1 MASAIPSSTAQRIKY
16 DVFLSF
22 RGTDTRNSFVS
33 HLYAALCRE
42 RISTFLDIGLKRQ
55 EEITAT
61 MHKSIEASRTSIVI
75 FSKNYGASPW
85 CLDELVKILECR
97 KTMGQIVLPVF
108 YEVDPREVRKQSG
121 AFGEAFSR
129 HVIDFTDKVSRWRT
143 ALAEAANY
151 SGWVLGDTRPES
163 LVINDI
169 VNYILKRLHQL
180 SSNLDGLI
188 GMDSHVKQLE
198 TLLCLGS
205 FDNRTVGIWGMGG
218 IGKTTIA
225 RVIFNKMSGSFE
237 NRCFLGNIREKIG
250 KTGLLNL
257 QREFLCEISG
267 GENISADTVDVM
279 SSFIIKRLR
288 NKKVLVV
295 LDDVDNLMDLSSLT
309 GGLNL
314 FGPGSRIIVTSRDK
328 QVLQYCGVDS
338 IYEVKGLNNHESL
351 QLFSHYAFEQ
361 SLPTEAYWNLSNR
374 VLQYAKGLP
383 LALKICG
390 SHLCTRSIEQWES
403 ILHRLESPLNSE
415 VQEVLQISYYGL
427 DDLDKD
433 IFLDIACFFR
443 GQGIDHVK
451 EILYDSGFY
460 ADIGIARLIGKSLIS
475 ISDKRLEMHNL
486 VQEMGWEIVRQ
497 ESIYEP
503 GSRSRLWN
511 HEEIYHVLTSNKGTG
526 AVRGIN
532 LDLSK
537 IHKLCL
543 SSDSFTRMGNLKFL
557 KFYTPFS
564 KYWEDDSKLYALEG
578 LAYLPASLRLLHWD
592 RYPLNSLPSNFEPRQ
607 LVELILC
614 HSKLELLWE
623 GAKCLENLKRIN
635 LGHSKYLVKIPDCS
649 LAPKLEH
656 IILEGCSS
664 LSEVHSSIQQLNKLT
679 VLNLKDCV
687 KLKSLSITMDMT
699 SLEMLNLS
707 GCSRLKILRA
717 ISPNIKSLL
726 LNGTAIRELPQ
737 SIQYISKLDCLN
749 LSNCKRLNALP
760 FGICKLK
767 SLKTLSLSG
776 CSKLE
781 NFPEILEPMKKL
793 EILRLDGTAIREV
806 PKTRELDNLKILSF
820 SDCNLYK
827 IPSSFSRLSSLEH
840 LDLRGNNFSN
850 IPGDIRQLFHLKLLD
865 ISSCSNLRSLPELP
879 SHIEYVNAHDC
890 TSLESVSIP
899 SSFTVS
905 EWNRPMFLFT
915 NCFKLNLSA
924 FLNSQFIDLQESGLL
939 PSAGICFPGS
949 KIPEQI
955 SHQSAGSLLTVQL
968 PVHWSNSQFRG
979 FALAAVIGF
988 KDCLDNHGFLVKCT
1002 IKLRAM
1008 HGDSISLQQEFIIF
1022 HGHSGHW
1029 NNSRILGSDHVF
1041 LSYNHRVNLME
1052 SQGDDWQNKSCHT
1065 TASFDFYAVDSM
1077 GRPLCGSEVRECGF
1091 SLQLAEEENVC
1102 GPSCYYY

>member
-623 GAKCLENLKRIN
+623 GAKLLE
-635 LGHSKYLVKIPDCS
+635 
-649 LAPKLEH
+649 
-656 IILEGCSS
+656 
-664 LSEVHSSIQQLNKLT
+664 
-679 VLNLKDCV
+679 
-687 KLKSLSITMDMT
+687 
-699 SLEMLNLS
+699 
-707 GCSRLKILRA
+707 
-717 ISPNIKSLL
+717 
-726 LNGTAIRELPQ
+726 
-737 SIQYISKLDCLN
+737 
-749 LSNCKRLNALP
+749 
-760 FGICKLK
+760 
-767 SLKTLSLSG
+767 
-776 CSKLE
+776 
-781 NFPEILEPMKKL
+781 
-793 EILRLDGTAIREV
+793 
-806 PKTRELDNLKILSF
+806 
-820 SDCNLYK
+820 
-827 IPSSFSRLSSLEH
+827 SSFSRLSSLEH